1 MPQPEKPIIEKLDL
15 FIDDNLENSAF
26 STDTICHELG
36 LSRSQL
42 HRILIEQTQLSI
54 TLYIRKR
61 RLEKAKTLLSTT
73 KLRISEIADAV
84 GINNPTNFSKYFIEE
99 FNVSPT
105 DFRKQS
111 QEFIEAPFNEISPVF
126 DELALSKNQSFIASK
141 PKSNFLWYAL
151 LALIMLIGITLYFF
165 PPSQKENIVQTN
177 NDLNEISENS
187 LAILPF
193 KNLGLPDNS
202 FFCDGVMEQ
211 IHGSLS
217 LLENLKVISKTSSM
231 LFRDTKKPIAQ
242 IASELHVKYILE
254 GSVLQIDKKIR
265 ITVGLTNAKEDRVI
279 WTKTYDGDA
288 KDVFSYMSKVAKEVA
303 TELHQ
308 KLSNSLTDK
317 LDKIPTKNLVAYN
330 EYLQGNQLLQTR
342 IKEKVEASL
351 VKFSKAIELDPNFAD
366 AFTNKAVAYYMMGED
381 QLMDVESAY
390 KMSEKNALTAI
401 RLDAENGRAYAV
413 LGFIYKTQNKWEQAI
428 TTFQIALKFSPN
440 DAQINYWYS
449 LTIRSIGQM
458 DEAIKFSTKAV
469 SLDPLANNIYG
480 GHIIGCAYAGRFDLA
495 EKAIKDGELIFND
508 SYLFHN
514 AKAFYYIKRKNFETA
529 MSEFRICQKLYSKG
543 VYFETLIAFT
553 QAKLGQTAP
562 AELYLKT
569 LPTIPDNNKYFAIVY
584 AGLGNT
590 NLCLK
595 YLELAAEKNDSPN
608 YLKVSPLF
616 DFLHDDHRF
625 NAILQK
631 LGLLNPTFVTQ

>member
-84 GINNPTNFSKYFIEE
+84 GITNPTNFSKYFIKE

-111 QEFIEAPFNEISPVF
+111 QEFIEAPFDEISLVF

-366 AFTNKAVAYYMMGED
+366 AFTNKAVAYYIMGED

-616 DFLHDDHRF
+616 DFLYDDPRF

-631 LGLLNPTFVTQ
+631 LGLLNPAFVTQ